1 MATCG
6 TIININPIANVTLME
21 EEKEIKANIV
31 NQMRNLLNVCMAK
44 KDYDHQR
51 KKTRTLADI
60 ESPILVYTTGCSLN
74 VVFFRKF

>member
-51 KKTRTLADI
+51 KKNSYL
-60 ESPILVYTTGCSLN
+60 G
-74 VVFFRKF
+74 

>member
-1 MATCG
+1 
-6 TIININPIANVTLME
+6 ME

-51 KKTRTLADI
+51 KKKLVPWLTLKV
-60 ESPILVYTTGCSLN
+60 PYLFILQGVH
-74 VVFFRKF
+74 